1 MIRIK
6 DIDAD
11 NIFDV
16 CELTTNQNG
25 IGTIME
31 EYLCCNAVSIAEAK
45 YFSEMFPNAIYNNNV
60 PIGFF
65 MYKRTEEKPD
75 TATLCRFMI
84 DYRFQHKGLGKKAFE
99 HILRGLKI
107 QGVRKV
113 ILMIDDT
120 NIIAKKLYLS
130 FGFQFT
136 GKTDKDE
143 YYYELEM

>member
-45 YFSEMFPNAIYNNNV
+45 YFSEVFPNAIYNNNV
-60 PIGFF
+60 PIGFLCISGQE
-65 MYKRTEEKPD
+65 KSRTPP
-75 TATLCRFMI
+75 
-84 DYRFQHKGLGKKAFE
+84 
-99 HILRGLKI
+99 
-107 QGVRKV
+107 
-113 ILMIDDT
+113 
-120 NIIAKKLYLS
+120 LS
-130 FGFQFT
+130 AA
-136 GKTDKDE
+136 
-143 YYYELEM
+143 L